1 MAKKEEKTEK
11 KLGAS
16 VKKAAKILL
25 GILII
30 LVGGF
35 LVWWFLPD
43 FLEVLKGV
51 IGIVIIIVGLIV
63 VALGWTD

>member
-1 MAKKEEKTEK
+1 MAKKEEKAGK

-16 VKKAAKILL
+16 VKKAAKILF

-35 LVWWFLPD
+35 VVWWFLPE

-51 IGIVIIIVGLIV
+51 IGMIIIIVGLVV